1 MASAGG
7 QETTGTAHHRLFVH
21 GPPAVK
27 YHSRVRSPGLLAVLA
42 LGVACAARSSAPAV
56 VGPPSETP
64 MMPAM
69 LTPPPLAPP
78 AADARHVEP
87 ADPRSARSALR
98 RAIFD
103 AAWTT
108 VRDKHYDKALGGV
121 NWDNVRARYEPLAVG
136 APDEPTFYRLVN
148 EMLGTLGQS
157 HLEVSGPGAEAIA
170 VAEEPPPPPARPAGE
185 PGQPVVASGD
195 TGDPGLLVRVIEGK
209 PTITSVRAGSSA
221 ARAGLRP
228 GLVVTHVGGHPL
240 GALPPSPRP
249 LRPVEERFR
258 LRLQAAR
265 RLSGPVGTGVTV
277 RYLEGERPV
286 EVLLARD
293 PPAGRA
299 VQVGLLPPLYPEVRV
314 THAGEVGVIA
324 FNFFLLEP
332 VLGQVQKAID
342 GLRSQGA
349 RALILDLR
357 GNPGGVGA
365 MAIPIAARLV
375 NKPLVLGTIQFRDY
389 GNVLKASPSL
399 GVTPFAGRVVLLTD
413 EGTASTSEILAAGL
427 QEAGRAL
434 VVGDTTLGAVLPS
447 AIAELPGGAVM
458 QYVVADFRTPRGIL
472 IEGRGVQPD
481 RRVVETRAAI
491 AAGRDAVLD
500 AALVVARASARP

>member
-1 MASAGG
+1 
-7 QETTGTAHHRLFVH
+7 VH
-21 GPPAVK
+21 GGRAVK
-27 YHSRVRSPGLLAVLA
+27 YHSRVRSHVLPAVLA
-42 LGVACAARSSAPAV
+42 LGVACAARSPAPAA

-64 MMPAM
+64 VMSAA
-69 LTPPPLAPP
+69 LTPPPLVLP
-78 AADARHVEP
+78 AAERHVEP
-87 ADPRSARSALR
+87 AHPHSARSALR
-98 RAIFD
+98 RSIFE

-108 VRDKHYDKALGGV
+108 VRDKHYDKTLGGV
-121 NWDNVRARYEPLAVG
+121 DWDKVRAKYEPLAVG
-136 APDEPTFYRLVN
+136 APDEPTFYRFVN

-157 HLEVSGPGAEAIA
+157 HLEVSGPGAEPIA
-170 VAEEPPPPPARPAGE
+170 VAEEPPPPPARPAGD

-195 TGDPGLLVRVIEGK
+195 TGDPGLVVRVIEGK
-209 PTITSVRAGSSA
+209 PTIASIRPGSSA

-228 GLVVTHVGGHPL
+228 GLVMTHVGGHPL

-265 RLSGPVGTGVTV
+265 RLSGPVGTQVTV
-277 RYLEGERPV
+277 RYLDTGDRPV

-299 VQVGLLPPLYPEVRV
+299 VQIGLLPPLYPEVKV
-314 THAGEVGVIA
+314 SHAGDIGIVA

-342 GLRSQGA
+342 GLRAQGA

-375 NKPLVLGTIQFRDY
+375 ARPLVLGTIQFRDY
-389 GNVLKASPSL
+389 ANTLTASPSL
-399 GVTPFAGRVVLLTD
+399 GVTPFTGRVVLLTD

-447 AIAELPGGAVM
+447 AIAELPGGAVI
-458 QYVVADFRTPRGIL
+458 QYVVADFRTPKGVL